1 MHGFERLTLA
11 NRRLLKRLHKAR
23 CPVILLQ
30 LVALAILSGS
40 GDGEMH
46 DAVEYFAGEM
56 AVAGPDILLMSEST
70 C

>member
-1 MHGFERLTLA
+1 MSGLEQLTIA
-11 NRRLLKRLHKAR
+11 DRRLLKRLHNAK

-40 GDGEMH
+40 GDGKMH

-56 AVAGPDILLMSEST
+56 VVAGPDMS
-70 C
+70 